1 MRVWAGWWQPAPCP
15 LYTPLHVVHVLSDT
29 APLSAA
35 NCGKCGNDRAYYQQ
49 LQIRH
54 KDDPITS
61 FYKCAACGLRW
72 RED

>member
-1 MRVWAGWWQPAPCP
+1 MKVWVGWVATRA

-49 LQIRH
+49 LQIRSA
-54 KDDPITS
+54 DEPMTT

>member
-1 MRVWAGWWQPAPCP
+1 MGRVGGNPRPAP

-35 NCGKCGNDRAYYQQ
+35 NCSKCGNDRAYYQQ